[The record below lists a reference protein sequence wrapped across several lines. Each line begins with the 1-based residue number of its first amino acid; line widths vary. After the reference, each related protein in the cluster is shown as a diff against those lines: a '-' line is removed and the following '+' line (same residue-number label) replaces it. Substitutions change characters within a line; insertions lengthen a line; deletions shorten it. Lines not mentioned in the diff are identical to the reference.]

1 LAFGIPKRDEG
12 PLLLICYRFKGRAKG
27 DRERVARFPQ
37 CQGRQMVDARRRRF
51 LAEIPHTATGK
62 IQKVL
67 LRERFKNYALPSAD
81 PVS

>member
-1 LAFGIPKRDEG
+1 MGRGATSCYLLSFLKEG
-12 PLLLICYRFKGRAKG
+12 QKATAKELLDFLNGKVAKWWMP
-27 DRERVARFPQ
+27 DDVVF
-37 CQGRQMVDARRRRF
+37 V
-51 LAEIPHTATGK
+51 AEIPHTATGK